1 MPNIPSRF
9 FTSDALFTSTLITL
23 NTLPSVVLGGVVYSM
38 RDGEDG
44 QVCEVMRK
52 CERPRVWPCRCT

>member
-38 RDGEDG
+38 RAT
-44 QVCEVMRK
+44 
-52 CERPRVWPCRCT
+52 ERTGRCAR